1 MTREM
6 HLLGESI
13 QEVTLRAWPK
23 VWDNNKYDQDSRE
36 VLITLRE
43 WAEEFENWWISHDE
57 DWMDA
62 HDYTEEA
69 WAFTDKKIEEYLK
82 RFEKEEE

>member
-13 QEVTLRAWPK
+13 QEVTLCAWPI
-23 VWDNNKYDQDSRE
+23 VWADNKYDQDSRG
-36 VLITLRE
+36 VLEMLRD
-43 WAEEFENWWISHDE
+43 WAEEFEAWWKSHDE

-62 HDYTEEA
+62 TDYVDEIYKFTE
-69 WAFTDKKIEEYLK
+69 KKSKEYIKTFEE
-82 RFEKEEE
+82 

>member
-6 HLLGESI
+6 HLLGEGI

-23 VWDNNKYDQDSRE
+23 VWADNKYDQDSRE

-43 WAEEFENWWISHDE
+43 WAEEFENWWLSHDE

-62 HDYTEEA
+62 HDYLEEI
-69 WAFTDKKIEEYLK
+69 WAFTDKKVKEYLK
-82 RFEKEEE
+82 RFE

>member
-1 MTREM
+1 M

-13 QEVTLRAWPK
+13 QEVTLCAWPK

-36 VLITLRE
+36 VLLTLRE
-43 WAEEFENWWISHDE
+43 WAEEFENWWQAHDE

-62 HDYTEEA
+62 HDYVEECWDFTE
-69 WAFTDKKIEEYLK
+69 KKVEEYLK
-82 RFEKEEE
+82 RFEE